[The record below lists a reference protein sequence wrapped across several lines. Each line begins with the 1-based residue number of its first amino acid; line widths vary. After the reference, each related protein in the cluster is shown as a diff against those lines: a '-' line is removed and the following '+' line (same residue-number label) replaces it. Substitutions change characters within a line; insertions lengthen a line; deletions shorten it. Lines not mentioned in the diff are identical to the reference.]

1 MPCLPRASSTSR
13 PIANFTNHC
22 RASSSIR
29 DHSAPAI
36 ELAILITL
44 NIALQ
49 LILVHRAVRSC
60 ACTSNRIRRF
70 GPVRMHMSH
79 VAFTCQHAH
88 GRQLQ
93 THSLKVMIAER
104 IFSKRSVPLP
114 TRSLPCKRTPACRA
128 VEHLSC
134 KRSAE
139 ALINETPTKKAA
151 TGLYVAERS
160 R

>member
-60 ACTSNRIRRF
+60 ACTSNRIRRS

-104 IFSKRSVPLP
+104 IFSTAVGAA

-128 VEHLSC
+128 VQHLSC
-134 KRSAE
+134 KRSAK
-139 ALINETPTKKAA
+139 ALINETLTKKAA